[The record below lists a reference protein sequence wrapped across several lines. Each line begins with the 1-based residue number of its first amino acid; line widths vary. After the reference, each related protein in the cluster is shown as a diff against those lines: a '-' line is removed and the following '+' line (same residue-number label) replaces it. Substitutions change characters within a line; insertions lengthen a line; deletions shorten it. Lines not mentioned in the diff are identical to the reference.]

1 MKRSITTIM
10 FLGGLCVASA
20 APALWMR
27 DVKISPEGDK
37 IAFGY
42 KGDIYTVP
50 VTGGEARRLTTLP
63 SYESNPVWSPD
74 GAKIAFASDRHGNFD
89 VFVMDAGGGEAT
101 RLTTNSASEI
111 PEAFSPDGKEVL
123 FSAAIQNPA
132 SSVMFPSAR
141 MTEFYAVPV
150 AGGVSRQVLG
160 TPAQMPVFTPDGGR
174 MLYQDVKGFEDEW
187 RKHHTSSVTRDIWVY
202 DFETARHTN
211 LTARAGEDRNPA
223 VSADG
228 KTVYILSERDGGTFN
243 VWAFPIDNPAAAE
256 RITDFS
262 THPVRFLSRAGN
274 GTMAFTY
281 DGEIYTMASDN
292 SAPVR
297 IQVDVVA
304 DAASPVEKL
313 NVKPEDAVVSPD
325 GRSVAFIS
333 RGDVFVTSVEYPTT
347 VQVTRT
353 PAAERHLSWG
363 ADNRTLYYTSER
375 SGHKNIY
382 RATISRSGDPDF
394 VNATAVSE
402 EPVFNVKR
410 PAALTDATPEYSH
423 PMVSP
428 DGKKLAFVSNRNEI
442 NVMDI
447 ATHKVTKLTSGETYP
462 GRDDEMVAVWSPDSR
477 WLAIE
482 MQPPMHDPYSDIALL
497 DVETGRLTNLTQ
509 SGYFCSNP
517 RFVLDGNAIIFFTDR
532 YGMRNHA
539 SWGSQE
545 DIMIVF
551 LNRAA
556 RDRFLLSEEDFALLK
571 DKEKK
576 EKEAG
581 KKNAGAKDAKA
592 DKGANADSKAPA
604 PVEVELDGIETRI
617 MRLTPYSSDLSD
629 AIVTSDGETLYY
641 LCSFED
647 GYDLWKLP
655 LRKREPKLA
664 SKVNAQSRVSL
675 QADKDGKNIFLLGS
689 KKMQKLDTKNDK
701 LTAISA
707 TAKQQID
714 AAAEREAMFDY
725 VTVEEAARFYKKDMH
740 GVDWPAMT
748 AAYRRFLPHINN
760 NYDFAELLSE
770 LLGELNV
777 SHTGGRYRPAPAAGA
792 DRTASLGLLYD
803 MTYTGDGLKVDEI
816 IVDGPFDK
824 AASRLVPGSVITA
837 IGGVGIAPG
846 TDMDALLND
855 MAGKKTLVAFTLP
868 SGEKL
873 EEVVTPVSVSKISDL
888 LYNRWVRRR
897 AEDVRRWSDG
907 RLGYV
912 HIPSMS
918 DDSFRPMYADLLG
931 KYNNCEGVV
940 IDIRWNGGGRMH
952 EDIEVLFTGEKY
964 LTQEIRGKDVCDMPS
979 RRWNKPSIM
988 LVAEPC
994 YSNAHGTPWVYKH
1007 QGIGKVVGMPVP
1019 GTMTSVN
1026 WVTMQDP
1033 TMVFGIPV
1041 IGYRTAEGTYLENSQ
1056 LEPDVRVANSP
1067 EAIVSGED
1075 TQLRTAVETLLRD
1088 LDSRR

>member
-1 MKRSITTIM
+1 
-10 FLGGLCVASA
+10 
-20 APALWMR
+20 
-27 DVKISPEGDK
+27 
-37 IAFGY
+37 
-42 KGDIYTVP
+42 
-50 VTGGEARRLTTLP
+50 
-63 SYESNPVWSPD
+63 
-74 GAKIAFASDRHGNFD
+74 
-89 VFVMDAGGGEAT
+89 
-101 RLTTNSASEI
+101 
-111 PEAFSPDGKEVL
+111 
-123 FSAAIQNPA
+123 
-132 SSVMFPSAR
+132 
-141 MTEFYAVPV
+141 
-150 AGGVSRQVLG
+150 
-160 TPAQMPVFTPDGGR
+160 MPVFTPDGSR

-202 DFETARHTN
+202 DFANARHTN

-223 VSADG
+223 LSADG
-228 KTVYILSERDGGTFN
+228 KTVYILSERGGDTFN
-243 VWAFPIDNPAAAE
+243 VWSFPIDNPSAAK

-262 THPVRFLSRAGN
+262 THPVRFLSRAAN

-292 SAPVR
+292 SAPAK
-297 IQVDVVA
+297 ISVDVVA
-304 DAASPVEKL
+304 DAAPSVEKL
-313 NVKPEDAVVSPD
+313 NVKPKNAVVSPD
-325 GRSVAFIS
+325 GKSVAFIS

-375 SGHKNIY
+375 SGRKNIY
-382 RATISRSGDPDF
+382 CATLSRSVEPDF
-394 VNATAVSE
+394 VNATSVRE
-402 EPVFNVKR
+402 EPVFNVRR

-423 PMVSP
+423 PVVSP
-428 DGKKLAFVSNRNEI
+428 DGKKLAFISNRNEI

-462 GRDDEMVAVWSPDSR
+462 GQDDEMVAVWSPDSR

-497 DVETGRLTNLTQ
+497 DVETGRLTNITQ

-571 DKEKK
+571 DEEKK
-576 EKEAG
+576 AKEAEQ
-581 KKNAGAKDAKA
+581 KNAGAKDAKA
-592 DKGANADSKAPA
+592 GKEAPA
-604 PVEVELDGIETRI
+604 QVGVELDGIENRI

-629 AIVTSDGETLYY
+629 AIVTADGETLYY

-689 KKMQKLDTKNDK
+689 KMQKLDTKNDK

-707 TAKQQID
+707 TAKQQVD
-714 AAAEREAMFDY
+714 VAAEREAMFDY

-777 SHTGGRYRPAPAAGA
+777 SHTGGRYRPSPAAGA

-824 AASRLVPGSVITA
+824 AASRLVPQAVITA
-837 IGGVGIAPG
+837 INGVDITPQA
-846 TDMDALLND
+846 DMDALFND
-855 MAGKKTLVAFTLP
+855 IAGKKTLVAFTLP

-873 EEVVTPVSVSKISDL
+873 EEVVTPVAASKISGL
-888 LYNRWVRRR
+888 LYNRWVRQR

-1007 QGIGKVVGMPVP
+1007 QSIGKVVGMPVP

-1033 TMVFGIPV
+1033 TLVFGIPV
-1041 IGYRTAEGTYLENSQ
+1041 IGYRTAEGTYLENFQ
-1056 LEPDVRVANSP
+1056 LEPDVRVDNTP

>member
-1 MKRSITTIM
+1 MKKSLTTIM
-10 FLGGLCVASA
+10 FIGGICVASA

-74 GAKIAFASDRHGNFD
+74 GTKIAFASDRHGNFD

-101 RLTTNSASEI
+101 RLTSNSASEI
-111 PEAFSPDGKEVL
+111 PESFSPDGKDVF

-160 TPAQMPVFTPDGGR
+160 TPAQMPVFTPDGSR

-202 DFETARHTN
+202 DFENARHTN

-223 VSADG
+223 LSADG
-228 KTVYILSERDGGTFN
+228 KTVYILSERGGDTFN
-243 VWAFPIDNPAAAE
+243 VWSFPIDNPSAAK

-262 THPVRFLSRAGN
+262 THPVRFLSRAAN

-292 SAPVR
+292 SAPAK
-297 IQVDVVA
+297 ISVDVVA
-304 DAASPVEKL
+304 DAASSVEKL
-313 NVKPEDAVVSPD
+313 NVKPKNAVVSPD
-325 GRSVAFIS
+325 GKSVAFIS

-375 SGHKNIY
+375 SGRKNIY
-382 RATISRSGDPDF
+382 RATLSRSVEPDF
-394 VNATAVSE
+394 VNATSVRE

-423 PMVSP
+423 PIVSP
-428 DGKKLAFVSNRNEI
+428 DGKKLAFISNRNEI

-462 GRDDEMVAVWSPDSR
+462 GQDDEMVAVWSPDSR

-497 DVETGRLTNLTQ
+497 DVETGRLTNITQ

-556 RDRFLLSEEDFALLK
+556 RDRFLLSEEDFALMK
-571 DKEKK
+571 DEEKK
-576 EKEAG
+576 AKEAE
-581 KKNAGAKDAKA
+581 KKNAGAKDAKGGKNAKAGA
-592 DKGANADSKAPA
+592 DAPA
-604 PVEVELDGIETRI
+604 SVGVELDGIENRI

-689 KKMQKLDTKNDK
+689 KMQKLDTKNDK

-707 TAKQQID
+707 TAKQQVD
-714 AAAEREAMFDY
+714 VAAEREAMFDY

-777 SHTGGRYRPAPAAGA
+777 SHTGGRYRPSPAAGA

-824 AASRLVPGSVITA
+824 AASRLVPQAVITA
-837 IGGVGIAPG
+837 INGVDITPQA
-846 TDMDALLND
+846 DMDALFND
-855 MAGKKTLVAFTLP
+855 IAGKKTLVAFTLP

-873 EEVVTPVSVSKISDL
+873 EEVVTPVAASKISGL
-888 LYNRWVRRR
+888 LYNRWVRQR

-1007 QGIGKVVGMPVP
+1007 QSIGKVVGMPVP

-1033 TMVFGIPV
+1033 TLVFGIPV
-1041 IGYRTAEGTYLENSQ
+1041 IGYRTAEGTYLENFQ
-1056 LEPDVRVANSP
+1056 LEPDVRVDNTP

>member
-1 MKRSITTIM
+1 MKKSLTTIM
-10 FLGGLCVASA
+10 FIGGICAASA

-74 GAKIAFASDRHGNFD
+74 GTKIAFASDRHGNFD
-89 VFVMDAGGGEAT
+89 VFIMDAGGGEAT
-101 RLTTNSASEI
+101 RLTSNSASEI
-111 PEAFSPDGKEVL
+111 PESFSPDGKDVF

-160 TPAQMPVFTPDGGR
+160 TPAQMPVFTPDGSR

-202 DFETARHTN
+202 DFANARHTN

-223 VSADG
+223 LSADG
-228 KTVYILSERDGGTFN
+228 KTVYILSERGGDTFN
-243 VWAFPIDNPAAAE
+243 VWSFPIDNPSAAK

-262 THPVRFLSRAGN
+262 THPVRFLSRAAN

-292 SAPVR
+292 SAPAK
-297 IQVDVVA
+297 ISVDVVA
-304 DAASPVEKL
+304 DAAPSVEKL
-313 NVKPEDAVVSPD
+313 NVKPKNAVVSPD
-325 GRSVAFIS
+325 GKSVAFIS

-375 SGHKNIY
+375 SGRKNIY
-382 RATISRSGDPDF
+382 RATLSRSVEPDF
-394 VNATAVSE
+394 VNATSVRE
-402 EPVFNVKR
+402 EPVFNVRR

-423 PMVSP
+423 PVVSP
-428 DGKKLAFVSNRNEI
+428 DGKKLAFISNRNEI

-462 GRDDEMVAVWSPDSR
+462 GQDDEMVAVWSPDSR

-497 DVETGRLTNLTQ
+497 DVETGRLTNITQ

-571 DKEKK
+571 DEEKK
-576 EKEAG
+576 AKEAE

-592 DKGANADSKAPA
+592 GKEAPA
-604 PVEVELDGIETRI
+604 QVGVELDGIENRI

-689 KKMQKLDTKNDK
+689 KMQKLDTKNDK

-707 TAKQQID
+707 TAKQQVD
-714 AAAEREAMFDY
+714 VAAEREAMFDY

-777 SHTGGRYRPAPAAGA
+777 SHTGGRYRPSPADGA

-824 AASRLVPGSVITA
+824 AASRLVPQAVITA
-837 IGGVGIAPG
+837 INGVDITPQA
-846 TDMDALLND
+846 DMDALFND
-855 MAGKKTLVAFTLP
+855 IAGKKTLVAFTLP

-873 EEVVTPVSVSKISDL
+873 EEVVTPVAASKISGL
-888 LYNRWVRRR
+888 LYNRWVRQR

-1007 QGIGKVVGMPVP
+1007 QSIGKVVGMPVP

-1033 TMVFGIPV
+1033 TLVFGIPV
-1041 IGYRTAEGTYLENSQ
+1041 IGYRTAEGTYLENFQ
-1056 LEPDVRVANSP
+1056 LEPDVRVDNTP

>member
-1 MKRSITTIM
+1 MKKSLTTIM
-10 FLGGLCVASA
+10 FIGGICAAAA

-74 GAKIAFASDRHGNFD
+74 GTKIAFASDRHGNFD
-89 VFVMDAGGGEAT
+89 VFIMDAGGGEAT
-101 RLTTNSASEI
+101 RLTSNSASEI
-111 PEAFSPDGKEVL
+111 PESFSPDGKDVF

-160 TPAQMPVFTPDGGR
+160 TPAQMPVFTPDGSR

-202 DFETARHTN
+202 DFANARHTN

-223 VSADG
+223 LSADG
-228 KTVYILSERDGGTFN
+228 KTVYILSERGGDTFN
-243 VWAFPIDNPAAAE
+243 VWSFPIDNPSAAK

-262 THPVRFLSRAGN
+262 THPVRFLSRAAN

-292 SAPVR
+292 SAPAK
-297 IQVDVVA
+297 ISVDVVA
-304 DAASPVEKL
+304 DAAPSVEKL
-313 NVKPEDAVVSPD
+313 NVKPKNAVVSPD
-325 GRSVAFIS
+325 GKSVAFIS

-375 SGHKNIY
+375 SGRKNIY
-382 RATISRSGDPDF
+382 RATLSRSVEPDF
-394 VNATAVSE
+394 VNATSVRE

-423 PMVSP
+423 PIVSP
-428 DGKKLAFVSNRNEI
+428 DGKKLAFISNRNEI

-462 GRDDEMVAVWSPDSR
+462 GQDDEMVAVWSPDSR

-497 DVETGRLTNLTQ
+497 DVETGRLTNITQ

-517 RFVLDGNAIIFFTDR
+517 RFVLDGNAIIFFTDC

-571 DKEKK
+571 DEEKK
-576 EKEAG
+576 AKEAEQ
-581 KKNAGAKDAKA
+581 KNAGAKDAKA
-592 DKGANADSKAPA
+592 GADAPA
-604 PVEVELDGIETRI
+604 PVGVELDGIENRI

-629 AIVTSDGETLYY
+629 AIVTADGETLYY

-664 SKVNAQSRVSL
+664 SKVNAQSRVLL

-689 KKMQKLDTKNDK
+689 KMQKLDTKNDK

-707 TAKQQID
+707 TAKQQVD
-714 AAAEREAMFDY
+714 VAAEREAMFDY

-777 SHTGGRYRPAPAAGA
+777 SHTGGRYRPSPAAGA

-824 AASRLVPGSVITA
+824 AASRLVPQAVITA
-837 IGGVGIAPG
+837 INGVDITPQAG
-846 TDMDALLND
+846 MDALFND
-855 MAGKKTLVAFTLP
+855 IAGKKTLVAFTLP

-873 EEVVTPVSVSKISDL
+873 EEVVTPVAASKISGL
-888 LYNRWVRRR
+888 LYNRWVRQR

-1007 QGIGKVVGMPVP
+1007 QSIGKVVGMPVP

-1033 TMVFGIPV
+1033 TLVFGIPV
-1041 IGYRTAEGTYLENSQ
+1041 IGYRTAEGTYLENFQ
-1056 LEPDVRVANSP
+1056 LEPDVRVDNTP

>member
-1 MKRSITTIM
+1 MKKSLTTIM
-10 FLGGLCVASA
+10 FIGGICAAAA

-74 GAKIAFASDRHGNFD
+74 GTKIAFASDRHGNFD
-89 VFVMDAGGGEAT
+89 VFIMDAGGGEAT
-101 RLTTNSASEI
+101 RLTSNSASEI
-111 PEAFSPDGKEVL
+111 PESFSPDGKDVF

-160 TPAQMPVFTPDGGR
+160 TPAQMPVFTPDGSR

-202 DFETARHTN
+202 DFANARHTN

-223 VSADG
+223 LSADG
-228 KTVYILSERDGGTFN
+228 KTVYILSERGGDTFN
-243 VWAFPIDNPAAAE
+243 VWSFPIDNPSAAK

-262 THPVRFLSRAGN
+262 THPVRFLSRAAN

-292 SAPVR
+292 SAPAK
-297 IQVDVVA
+297 ISVDVVA
-304 DAASPVEKL
+304 DAAPSVEKL
-313 NVKPEDAVVSPD
+313 NVKPKNAVVSPD
-325 GRSVAFIS
+325 GKSVAFIS

-375 SGHKNIY
+375 SGRKNIY
-382 RATISRSGDPDF
+382 RATLSRSVEPDF
-394 VNATAVSE
+394 VNATSVRE

-423 PMVSP
+423 PVVSP
-428 DGKKLAFVSNRNEI
+428 DGKKLAFISNRNEI

-462 GRDDEMVAVWSPDSR
+462 GQDDEMVAVWSPDSR

-497 DVETGRLTNLTQ
+497 DVETGRLTNITQ

-571 DKEKK
+571 DEEKK
-576 EKEAG
+576 AKEAEQ
-581 KKNAGAKDAKA
+581 KNAGAKDAKA
-592 DKGANADSKAPA
+592 GKEAPA
-604 PVEVELDGIETRI
+604 QVGVELDGIENRI

-689 KKMQKLDTKNDK
+689 KMQKLDTKNDK

-707 TAKQQID
+707 TAKQQVD
-714 AAAEREAMFDY
+714 VAAEREAMFDY

-777 SHTGGRYRPAPAAGA
+777 SHTGGRYRPSPAAGA

-824 AASRLVPGSVITA
+824 AASRLVPQAVITA
-837 IGGVGIAPG
+837 INGVDITPQA
-846 TDMDALLND
+846 DMDALFND
-855 MAGKKTLVAFTLP
+855 IAGKKTLVAFTLP

-873 EEVVTPVSVSKISDL
+873 EEVVTPVAASKISGL
-888 LYNRWVRRR
+888 LYNRWVRQR

-1007 QGIGKVVGMPVP
+1007 QSIGKVVGMPVP

-1033 TMVFGIPV
+1033 TLVFGIPV
-1041 IGYRTAEGTYLENSQ
+1041 IGYRTAEGTYLENFQ
-1056 LEPDVRVANSP
+1056 LEPDVRVDNTP

>member
-1 MKRSITTIM
+1 M
-10 FLGGLCVASA
+10 
-20 APALWMR
+20 
-27 DVKISPEGDK
+27 
-37 IAFGY
+37 
-42 KGDIYTVP
+42 
-50 VTGGEARRLTTLP
+50 
-63 SYESNPVWSPD
+63 
-74 GAKIAFASDRHGNFD
+74 
-89 VFVMDAGGGEAT
+89 
-101 RLTTNSASEI
+101 
-111 PEAFSPDGKEVL
+111 
-123 FSAAIQNPA
+123 
-132 SSVMFPSAR
+132 
-141 MTEFYAVPV
+141 
-150 AGGVSRQVLG
+150 
-160 TPAQMPVFTPDGGR
+160 
-174 MLYQDVKGFEDEW
+174 
-187 RKHHTSSVTRDIWVY
+187 
-202 DFETARHTN
+202 
-211 LTARAGEDRNPA
+211 
-223 VSADG
+223 
-228 KTVYILSERDGGTFN
+228 
-243 VWAFPIDNPAAAE
+243 
-256 RITDFS
+256 
-262 THPVRFLSRAGN
+262 
-274 GTMAFTY
+274 
-281 DGEIYTMASDN
+281 
-292 SAPVR
+292 
-297 IQVDVVA
+297 
-304 DAASPVEKL
+304 
-313 NVKPEDAVVSPD
+313 
-325 GRSVAFIS
+325 
-333 RGDVFVTSVEYPTT
+333 
-347 VQVTRT
+347 
-353 PAAERHLSWG
+353 
-363 ADNRTLYYTSER
+363 
-375 SGHKNIY
+375 
-382 RATISRSGDPDF
+382 
-394 VNATAVSE
+394 
-402 EPVFNVKR
+402 
-410 PAALTDATPEYSH
+410 
-423 PMVSP
+423 SP
-428 DGKKLAFVSNRNEI
+428 DGKKLAFISNRNEI

-462 GRDDEMVAVWSPDSR
+462 GQDDEMVAVWSPDSR

-497 DVETGRLTNLTQ
+497 DVETGRLTNITQ

-556 RDRFLLSEEDFALLK
+556 RDRFLLSEEDFALMK
-571 DKEKK
+571 DEEKK
-576 EKEAG
+576 AKEAE
-581 KKNAGAKDAKA
+581 KKNAGAKDAKGGKNAKAGA
-592 DKGANADSKAPA
+592 DAPA
-604 PVEVELDGIETRI
+604 SVGVELDGIENRI

-689 KKMQKLDTKNDK
+689 KMQKLDTKNDK

-707 TAKQQID
+707 TAKQQVD
-714 AAAEREAMFDY
+714 VAAEREAMFDY

-777 SHTGGRYRPAPAAGA
+777 SHTGGRYRPSPAAGA

-824 AASRLVPGSVITA
+824 AASRLVPQAVITA
-837 IGGVGIAPG
+837 INGVDITPQA
-846 TDMDALLND
+846 DMDALFND
-855 MAGKKTLVAFTLP
+855 IAGKKTLVAFTLP

-873 EEVVTPVSVSKISDL
+873 EEVVTPVAASKISGL
-888 LYNRWVRRR
+888 LYNRWVRQR

-1007 QGIGKVVGMPVP
+1007 QSIGKVVGMPVP

-1033 TMVFGIPV
+1033 TLVFGIPV
-1041 IGYRTAEGTYLENSQ
+1041 IGYRTAEGTYLENFQ
-1056 LEPDVRVANSP
+1056 LEPDVRVDNTP